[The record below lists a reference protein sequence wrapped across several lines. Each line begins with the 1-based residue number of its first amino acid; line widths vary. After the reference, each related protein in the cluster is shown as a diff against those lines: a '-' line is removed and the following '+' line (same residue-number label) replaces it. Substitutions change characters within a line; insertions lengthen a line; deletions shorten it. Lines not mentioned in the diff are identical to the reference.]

1 MAYLFENPETWVLVA
16 FIIFVGLVFKKAYR
30 FITLNLDERAEKIR
44 SELEEAA
51 RLREE
56 AQALLSEYQRDHRGL
71 ETEVARILE
80 EAREEGKQIILLAEE
95 KLKGQLAQKEA
106 QAQENMK
113 HAETQVLEH
122 IRSIASILTVTATA
136 ELIRKNL
143 SSEKASHL
151 LDVSIDEVAEKLSAV

>member
-1 MAYLFENPETWVLVA
+1 MAHLFENPETWVLVA
-16 FIIFVGLVFKKAYR
+16 FIIFVGLVFKKAYS

-56 AQALLSEYQRDHRGL
+56 AQALLSEHKRDHRGL
-71 ETEVARILE
+71 ESEVARILE
-80 EAREEGKQIILLAEE
+80 KAREEGKQIILLAEE

-113 HAETQVLEH
+113 HAEAQVLEH
-122 IRSIASILTVTATA
+122 IRSIASILTVAATA
-136 ELIRKNL
+136 ELIRENL
-143 SSEKASHL
+143 NSEKASHL
-151 LDVSIDEVAEKLSAV
+151 LDASIDEVAEKLSAV